1 MVEQEAPGITPSSK
15 TTIKLEKCFKKIRS
29 NDFRTLNLIRH
40 FTATRRNA

>member
-1 MVEQEAPGITPSSK
+1 MVEQEASGVIPSSK
-15 TTIKLEKCFKKIRS
+15 TTIKLEKFLKKIRI